1 MQWKGVIGEI
11 CHSVHWYASA
21 NKNFIKD
28 YAKNKKSS
36 YLQYWDVSWHGCAM
50 SHKLPVKNFKL
61 VKDIYK
67 SDEGFITGCNEES
80 NNGFFLEVDV

>member
-1 MQWKGVIGEI
+1 
-11 CHSVHWYASA
+11 
-21 NKNFIKD
+21 
-28 YAKNKKSS
+28 
-36 YLQYWDVSWHGCAM
+36 M